1 MTPFFK
7 ILELD
12 PFPVNHQ
19 IIEKL
24 LAFDP
29 SDVAGSTTNQY
40 SAQLHA
46 AFALSPVATMF
57 LDLSSLR
64 MSVVNAAAEMLFHL
78 DAEEM
83 GRTSLLD
90 FVPER
95 ETPTVRQL
103 VSELQTGQRD
113 SCVTLI
119 SAGDGIGM
127 ARFLMRRVGD
137 QIVAIDISSSRQSG
151 GTSELAATDAL
162 TGLPNRSQIDQR
174 IQQAL
179 DRGDASWGV
188 LFIDLNN
195 YKQVNDDF
203 GHVVG
208 DDVLVE
214 FAGKLRATIRPGDL
228 LGRYGGDEFVV
239 FVDRVTSIVQ
249 LQTIATRI
257 RKEVTVQV
265 RGSNPVITVT
275 SSIGCAMPTAGTRTI
290 VDIISAADQDM
301 YRMKRR
307 LPR

>member
-1 MTPFFK
+1 M
-7 ILELD
+7 
-12 PFPVNHQ
+12 NHQ

-24 LAFDP
+24 LAFD
-29 SDVAGSTTNQY
+29 SADVVGPTADHY

-57 LDLSSLR
+57 LDLNTLR
-64 MSVVNAAAEMLFHL
+64 MSVVNAAAETLFQL
-78 DAEEM
+78 NSEELA
-83 GRTSLLD
+83 RTSLLD

-95 ETPTVRQL
+95 ETHVVRQL
-103 VSELQTGQRD
+103 VSELQSGQRN

-127 ARFLMRRVGD
+127 ARLLMHRVGD
-137 QIVAIDISSSRQSG
+137 QIVAIDISASPNAGDSTQ
-151 GTSELAATDAL
+151 LATTDVL
-162 TGLPNRSQIDQR
+162 TGLPNRRQIDQR

-195 YKQVNDDF
+195 YKQVNDEY

-214 FAGKLRATIRPGDL
+214 FAGKLRASIRPGDL

-239 FVDRVTSIVQ
+239 FVDRVSSLIQ
-249 LQTIATRI
+249 LQAIATRI
-257 RKEVTVQV
+257 RQEVTVQV
-265 RGSNPVITVT
+265 ADSNPVITVT
-275 SSIGCAMPTAGTRTI
+275 SSIGCAMPNADTRTI
-290 VDIISAADQDM
+290 ADIIAAADEDM